1 MKRRK
6 RAPSPRR
13 PPRGAGA
20 KGARRMPRHGA
31 PKKGAG
37 SRDSPGGAALRLR
50 SRGARMGEPDR
61 RGPVTRDERGA
72 TGGTE
77 TSKYPEEGKSTETAG
92 VEAIGTAPAQ
102 TGGRVTACA
111 RCAAGVEGARS
122 RGRTPRGGVT
132 KRQASGRT
140 WEGPPQRVRAP
151 YAEPAA
157 SPRAAPST
165 AGHEEPGGKQGGPP
179 SKAKHV
185 PVTDSGRVP

>member
-6 RAPSPRR
+6 RAPKPA
-13 PPRGAGA
+13 PPPEGGP
-20 KGARRMPRHGA
+20 ARRAHGGCLGTGRRRRA
-31 PKKGAG
+31 
-37 SRDSPGGAALRLR
+37 REAAIVP
-50 SRGARMGEPDR
+50 GEPHSGFDP
-61 RGPVTRDERGA
+61 GVPEWGNPTGEGLSPAMRGA

-102 TGGRVTACA
+102 TGGSVTACA